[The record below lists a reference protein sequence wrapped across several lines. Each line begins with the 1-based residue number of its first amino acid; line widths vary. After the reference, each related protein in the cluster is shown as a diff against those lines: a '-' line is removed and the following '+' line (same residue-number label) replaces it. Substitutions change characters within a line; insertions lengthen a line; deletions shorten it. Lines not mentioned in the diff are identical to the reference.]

1 MEMLM
6 YRSRDSHCKLVRELK
21 LRSLSHKDILQLH
34 FFQCETSAKNNKL
47 KQLRL

>member
-21 LRSLSHKDILQLH
+21 LQSLSHKDILH